1 MQKSYSQV
9 FIVTLSLLTLLDTVS
24 FIFLSPTLAQT
35 TTCQQ
40 QQQQD
45 TQIQIN
51 ILVSDLEQDIPAG
64 KNEQAISRINQ
75 AIQIALKAQNST
87 VTRTFLTQLFDSYLP
102 QESLLGRLA
111 QQIEP
116 SQKPQLRQLLTSLT
130 SLTQSLNSSYSV
142 AKTQSLTRIAN
153 YFRIIGEQQQALSLL
168 TQALT
173 TSQSIKGAE
182 FQTKALTPIAQEY
195 LALKQTVQAEQI
207 LAQSLQFAQQIQPQE
222 PIRRVLVLE
231 TIAVTYAQLGKT
243 ERALQLVTSIS
254 DPYYRSRIR
263 FEVVKQLTQ
272 TNQLEAA
279 QKLAQNIE
287 TPEFKGR
294 SFVEIAL
301 ADGNKGQ
308 QQLADQ
314 NFAAA
319 LQATGNDSNAVYLQ
333 APLIQTYAKGG
344 QKDAA
349 YKVAQRLQNVEQ
361 KALTLGI
368 IANEYSK
375 AGQLQKVEQIITELT
390 PLIQTPEAIDNVGF
404 LQNILANS
412 LAEKQYKLA
421 FDLVSKTKRNDFM
434 GREDWLSRITDAAI
448 KARNIE
454 LPLQIAQKM
463 DKADIDQRNRLLQK
477 VAEGYAQ
484 NKQLE
489 RALSI
494 VQQINNSGNSVYKV
508 QTLALVA
515 TAFGK
520 TAQTDKL
527 LNQATA
533 EARKLAPQQ
542 RAFALV
548 SVAQAFLKIGN
559 QPQAKKL
566 LAEAIQA
573 VQTEKDSSVRDNLLQ
588 RMSEPFIAAKQ
599 YNAALQIIQAIPTT
613 TRDYRLPELAKLVIE
628 NGSDASEI
636 VNILSQN
643 TKNPE
648 NKTRGLISIGETYL
662 RTQKIQSAKQVSDL
676 AFAAAKTIS
685 NPESRV
691 LNFGNPPD
699 ITVVD
704 DDGDRASS
712 LEKIALL
719 KAKISDYNQA
729 LVVAQVIQDKK
740 LREQLVQQLLCY
752 RK

>member
-9 FIVTLSLLTLLDTVS
+9 FILTVSLLTLLDTVS
-24 FIFLSPTLAQT
+24 LTFLSPTLAQT
-35 TTCQQ
+35 NTCQQ
-40 QQQQD
+40 QQQQN

-51 ILVSDLEQDIPAG
+51 ILVSDFEQDIPAG
-64 KNEQAISRINQ
+64 RNEQAIGRINQ
-75 AIQIALKAQNST
+75 AIQIALKAKNST
-87 VTRTFLTQLFDSYLP
+87 VTRTFLSQLVDSYLP

-111 QQIEP
+111 QQIEL
-116 SQKPQLRQLLTSLT
+116 SQKPQFRQLLTSVT
-130 SLTQSLNSSYSV
+130 SLAQSLNSSYSV

-153 YFRIIGEQQQALSLL
+153 YHRIIGEQQQALSLL
-168 TQALT
+168 TQALAA
-173 TSQSIKGAE
+173 SQSVKGAE

-195 LALKQTVQAEQI
+195 LALKQTAQAEQI
-207 LAQSLQFAQQIQPQE
+207 LAQSLQFAQQIQPKE

-231 TIAVTYAQLGKT
+231 PIAVTYAQLGKT
-243 ERALQLVTSIS
+243 ERALQLIPAIS
-254 DPYYRSRIR
+254 DTYYRSKIR

-287 TPEFKGR
+287 TPEFKARG
-294 SFVEIAL
+294 FVEIAL
-301 ADGNKGQ
+301 AAANKGQ

-314 NFAAA
+314 TFAAA
-319 LQATGNDSNAVYLQ
+319 LQATSSDSNAVYLQ

-344 QKDAA
+344 QRDAA
-349 YKVAQRLQNVEQ
+349 YKAAQKLQNVEQ

-368 IANEYSK
+368 IVNEYSK
-375 AGQLQKVEQIITELT
+375 AGQIQKVEQIIAELT

-404 LQNILANS
+404 LQNILVNS

-421 FDLVSKTKRNDFM
+421 FDLVNKTKRNDFI
-434 GREDWLSRITDAAI
+434 GREEWFSRIGDAAI
-448 KARNIE
+448 QAGNLE
-454 LPLQIAQKM
+454 LPLQIAQSL

-477 VAEGYAQ
+477 VAYGYAQ

-494 VQQINNSGNSVYKV
+494 IRQINNSSNSPYKV
-508 QTLALVA
+508 ETLALVA
-515 TAFGK
+515 TASGK

-533 EARKLAPQQ
+533 EARKLQPQQ
-542 RAFALV
+542 RAFALA
-548 SVAQAFLKIGN
+548 SVAQAFIKIGN
-559 QPQAKKL
+559 QPQANKL
-566 LAEAIQA
+566 LTEAIQA
-573 VQTEKDSSVRDNLLQ
+573 VQTEKDSSVRENILL
-588 RMSEPFIAAKQ
+588 RISEPFIAAKQ
-599 YNAALQIIQAIPTT
+599 YNAALQVIKAIPTT

-628 NGSDASEI
+628 NSEDASEI
-636 VNILSQN
+636 VNILSKN

-648 NKTRGLISIGETYL
+648 NKTRGLINIAETYL
-662 RTQKIQSAKQVSDL
+662 RSQKIPTAKQVSDL
-676 AFAAAKTIS
+676 AFAAAKTIPD
-685 NPESRV
+685 PESRV
-691 LNFGNPPD
+691 LTFGNPPD

-719 KAKISDYNQA
+719 KAKTGDYNQA

-740 LREQLVQQLLCY
+740 LREQLIQLLLCY
-752 RK
+752 Q